1 MESINILAIAT
12 VVLVAIVT
20 YFFLAWQPRVR
31 VEDLER
37 ELTDRQLKREMAEYE
52 ERKREI
58 DRRIEIRKIV
68 NEVIDEK
75 LKGMQENKR
84 RKNKPITNKNR

>member
-20 YFFLAWQPRVR
+20 YFFLAWQPKVR
-31 VEDLER
+31 IEDLEKEFRDLRLR
-37 ELTDRQLKREMAEYE
+37 EEVAEYE
-52 ERKREI
+52 ERSREI
-58 DRRIEIRKIV
+58 VRRMEIRKIV

-75 LKGMQENKR
+75 LKGMQQNKR
-84 RKNKPITNKNR
+84 RKNKPITNKN

>member
-12 VVLVAIVT
+12 VVLVAIVA
-20 YFFLAWQPRVR
+20 YFFLAWRPRVS

-37 ELTDRQLKREMAEYE
+37 ELTERQMKRELAEYE
-52 ERKREI
+52 ERRREI

-75 LKGMQENKR
+75 LKGMQQNKR
-84 RKNKPITNKNR
+84 RKNKPITNKN

>member
-12 VVLVAIVT
+12 VVLVAIVA
-20 YFFLAWQPRVR
+20 YFFLAWQPRVS
-31 VEDLER
+31 VKELEK
-37 ELTDRQLKREMAEYE
+37 ELSDRQLKREMAEYE
-52 ERKREI
+52 ERRKEI

-84 RKNKPITNKNR
+84 RKNKPITNKN

>member
-12 VVLVAIVT
+12 VVLVAIVA

-75 LKGMQENKR
+75 LKGMQQNKR

>member
-37 ELTDRQLKREMAEYE
+37 ELTDRRLKREMAEYE

-58 DRRIEIRKIV
+58 DRRIEIRKIA

-75 LKGMQENKR
+75 LKGMQQNKR
-84 RKNKPITNKNR
+84 RKNKPITNKN

>member
-1 MESINILAIAT
+1 MEVFL

-20 YFFLAWQPRVR
+20 YFFLAGQPRVS
-31 VEDLER
+31 VKELEK
-37 ELTDRQLKREMAEYE
+37 ELSDRQLRREIAEYE
-52 ERKREI
+52 ERKKEI